1 MLEACKPSQMP
12 KDPVPWISVQYQL
25 LGSPS
30 TSHWTDLPGPEAKK
44 PISPSRRNRLH
55 PPCQHIFSTWIRGV
69 HEAHPTKL
77 STLLLWHCSCQTPT
91 LHEPRPLPS
100 WMWKEAAAAGKWR
113 GSKGRAPGSRNIRH
127 PKTRPKKTR
136 RPSMS
141 WGSEPFEVFMF
152 HCLIRLHSYKT
163 QTQR

>member
-1 MLEACKPSQMP
+1 MQTFTDAQGPCSMNQCTIPTAWFTFYQPLDWPSWARGKEAN
-12 KDPVPWISVQYQL
+12 
-25 LGSPS
+25 
-30 TSHWTDLPGPEAKK
+30 LPF
-44 PISPSRRNRLH
+44 RRNRLH
-55 PPCQHIFSTWIRGV
+55 LPCQHIFSTWIRGV

-113 GSKGRAPGSRNIRH
+113 GSKGRAPGSQNIRH
-127 PKTRPKKTR
+127 PKTCPKKTR